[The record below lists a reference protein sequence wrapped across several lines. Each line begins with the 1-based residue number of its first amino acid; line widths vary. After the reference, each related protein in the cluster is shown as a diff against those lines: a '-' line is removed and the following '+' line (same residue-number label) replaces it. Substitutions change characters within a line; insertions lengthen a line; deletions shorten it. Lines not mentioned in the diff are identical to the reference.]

1 MKTRLLT
8 ALSIVVCLIS
18 ADTAQSQSVG
28 VASTSITPDSDAL
41 LELRATN
48 KGLLIPRMTTAQR
61 TTYTSNANS
70 GGGLGVAEDGMT
82 IYNTTTKKYNFWN
95 GTQWVEMASSAG
107 SGFIENQIA
116 GAQATANFWIDG
128 KGVASEIGVG
138 TTSALAARLHV
149 HDASGVG
156 GESLLLIDDNASLP
170 VLIVKDIGNVGIG
183 TATPIST
190 LDVVGKTTT
199 QLGGDVVVLDPGF
212 VSGASIALGTTAIA
226 DNYMRVGNNGTNNYF
241 DTKAQD
247 LRIHSTAAP
256 AGISFLHTT
265 GRVGIGTNTP
275 TMKLEVSGGNI
286 GLQGNRAIV
295 IGGADTDTPDTTP
308 DAQLVLDGAENS
320 GYNLLN
326 TKLLI
331 RGIDNESIVKA
342 ISVVDEDNNEL
353 FYLQSQATGDGQ
365 SYFKGNIGIDETSPL
380 AGLDVNGQIRMQTG
394 ATAGYIPVSSANGT
408 MTWTDP
414 TTITTS
420 DDGDWTVV
428 GADIERQ
435 SGDVYIGD
443 AASTNNDLYV
453 SDRIVDWD
461 NATYFLDPGG
471 ASGNRVNEIQSDQ
484 GSESDPSYTFISD
497 DNTGVFQPAA
507 GQIGWTINGTEGMR
521 LNASRNLGIATT
533 APTAKLE
540 VAGAANRV
548 EFSGTTDASGT
559 AGSGVLEI
567 GNALRLD
574 ADEVIT
580 NTNSPLY
587 LQNDNGG
594 DLIVDANTLV
604 VDASANNVG
613 IGTTAPAQRLHI
625 ISPSGGDGSWD
636 EGIHIDNTGGSGE
649 AALSFSNS
657 NTGANYWMT
666 GLNQSSG
673 YDISYGTSFTNGNTK
688 MRIQDNGNVGIG
700 TVTATQLLDV
710 NGKIRMRTGGATGYV
725 PVSDANG
732 VMTWTNPSTMTGFD
746 QNLSEVLTV
755 GNSAGSNNID
765 MNTQDI
771 VNVDVLS
778 TRNESDYD
786 KLRVYN
792 SSSYTIGMHSAMTM
806 GDLNDWAMTFT
817 MNDDADRGFIWR
829 DVNDAQ
835 SDGAMALTTGGEL
848 TVKGNVEIGTSSGS
862 GSDLYLADRMVD
874 WDNTGYYIDPGGVN
888 RMNEIMADDGSAS
901 DVAYHFAGDD
911 NTGLYQPS
919 DNEIGF
925 SINGTQAGEFNSSRD
940 LQVNN
945 LSGTGNRP
953 VYVDANGVLQEGRA
967 VGYPTSFSS
976 NMRHSP
982 DDVNGTT
989 LSGDDN
995 TTQYTM
1001 PFNFNIGGTTYS
1013 WVRVSTNGWVAFGE
1027 TSTNSEFS
1035 NECLPDDDFVSPVI
1049 CAYWDDLV
1057 TEDQNIEIEQ
1067 GGTSPNR
1074 VVTIKAECRT
1084 FSGSNDVNY
1093 EVMIHE
1099 KGMITVSYWGN
1110 IFSGS
1115 IGQSATIGFQMAGG
1129 ASSKAFPISCN
1140 EEVLDDNDERQGWSI
1155 YIPQD
1160 E

>member
-1 MKTRLLT
+1 MKIRLLVILAV
-8 ALSIVVCLIS
+8 ALFFLGFQK
-18 ADTAQSQSVG
+18 AFSQSVG
-28 VASTSITPDSDAL
+28 VSSTTITPDADAL

-70 GGGLGVAEDGMT
+70 GGGLGAAEDGMT

-116 GAQATANFWIDG
+116 GAQGTANFWIDG

-138 TTSALAARLHV
+138 TASALSARLHV
-149 HDASGVG
+149 HDASGVA

-170 VLIVKDIGNVGIG
+170 VMIVQDVGNVGIG

-212 VSGASIALGTTAIA
+212 VSGASIAIGTTAIA
-226 DNYMRVGNNGTNNYF
+226 DNFMRIGNNGTNNYF

-256 AGISFLHTT
+256 AGISFLHST
-265 GRVGIGTNTP
+265 GRVGIGTNSP
-275 TMKLEVSGGNI
+275 TMKLEVSGGHI
-286 GLQGNRAIV
+286 GLQGSRAFV

-380 AGLDVNGQIRMQTG
+380 AGLDVNGQIRMQSG
-394 ATAGYIPVSSANGT
+394 AAAGYIPVSSANGT

-435 SGDVYIGD
+435 SGNVYIGNT
-443 AASTNNDLYV
+443 AGTNNDLYI
-453 SDRIVDWD
+453 SDRLIDWD
-461 NATYFLDPGG
+461 NTARYLDPS
-471 ASGNRVNEIQSDQ
+471 ATSQLTRVRYEA
-484 GSESDPSYTFISD
+484 GSAATPSMSFRVD
-497 DNTGVFQPAA
+497 DNTGVYLPAA

-521 LNASRNLGIATT
+521 LNANRNLGIGTT
-533 APTAKLE
+533 APQAKL
-540 VAGAANRV
+540 VVGGGGNRMEIESTV
-548 EFSGTTDASGT
+548 DASGAQGT
-559 AGSGVLEI
+559 GALEI
-567 GNALRLD
+567 ADLLRIDGN
-574 ADEVIT
+574 EIIT
-580 NTNSPLY
+580 NTGTILY
-587 LQNDNGG
+587 LQNDNNG
-594 DLIVDANTLV
+594 DLRIDGSSLV

-625 ISPSGGDGSWD
+625 ISPSGGDGGWV
-636 EGIHIDNTGGSGE
+636 EGIHIDNTGTLGE

-657 NTGANYWMT
+657 STGTNYWMT
-666 GLNQSSG
+666 GLNQNND

-700 TVTATQLLDV
+700 TVTASQKLHVVGNGRFTSLGGGGTRNLTVDNNGNLVAGSTDVGDITGVTAGDGLTGGGTTGTVTLDV
-710 NGKIRMRTGGATGYV
+710 VATNGLTDNANDIVLGGTLTQATTITQGTNNMVFNLNSSGDFHIQDAGTNHFSVTDNGRTSFGEDTYWRDGNTGGTVIGRFYDSNDDGV
-725 PVSDANG
+725 FQVYRNG
-732 VMTWTNPSTMTGFD
+732 GIQHSINSVGT
-746 QNLSEVLTV
+746 TV
-755 GNSAGSNNID
+755 FNEQSGNYDFRI
-765 MNTQDI
+765 
-771 VNVDVLS
+771 
-778 TRNESDYD
+778 ESDGNTNMVMVD
-786 KLRVYN
+786 ASTNRV
-792 SSSYTIGMHSAMTM
+792 G
-806 GDLNDWAMTFT
+806 
-817 MNDDADRGFIWR
+817 
-829 DVNDAQ
+829 
-835 SDGAMALTTGGEL
+835 
-848 TVKGNVEIGTSSGS
+848 IGTGS
-862 GSDLYLADRMVD
+862 PAEELHV
-874 WDNTGYYIDPGGVN
+874 V
-888 RMNEIMADDGSAS
+888 
-901 DVAYHFAGDD
+901 GDARV
-911 NTGLYQPS
+911 S
-919 DNEIGF
+919 
-925 SINGTQAGEFNSSRD
+925 
-940 LQVNN
+940 N

-953 VYVDANGVLQEGRA
+953 VYVDANGTLQDGRA
-967 VGYPTSFSS
+967 TGYPISFSS

-1027 TSTNSEFS
+1027 TSTNSELS
-1035 NECLPDDDFVSPVI
+1035 NECLPDNDFVNPVI

-1084 FSGSNDVNY
+1084 YSGSNDVNY
-1093 EVMIHE
+1093 EIMIHE

-1129 ASSKAFPISCN
+1129 ASAKAFPISCN